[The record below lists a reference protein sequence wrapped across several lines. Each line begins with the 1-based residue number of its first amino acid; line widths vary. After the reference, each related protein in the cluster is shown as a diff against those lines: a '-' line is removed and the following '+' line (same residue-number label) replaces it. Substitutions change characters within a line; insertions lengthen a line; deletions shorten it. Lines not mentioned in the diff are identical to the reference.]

1 MLLKSHLYLHLL
13 GKWGGVKMVFN
24 VEPPKDLERF
34 KYGFQGGRCYRNK
47 VENARNQ
54 NTIQIDITLKWHYL
68 FRIPY
73 ALQAAIYKNS

>member
-13 GKWGGVKMVFN
+13 GKWGGVRMVFK

-47 VENARNQ
+47 VEN
-54 NTIQIDITLKWHYL
+54 T
-68 FRIPY
+68 
-73 ALQAAIYKNS
+73 